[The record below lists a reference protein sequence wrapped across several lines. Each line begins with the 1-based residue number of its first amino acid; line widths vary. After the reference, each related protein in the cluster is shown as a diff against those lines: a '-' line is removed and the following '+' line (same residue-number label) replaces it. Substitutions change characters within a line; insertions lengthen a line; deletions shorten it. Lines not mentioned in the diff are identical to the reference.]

1 MNLIAELAE
10 KYEQD
15 IIELRRYFHQHPE
28 TAWEEFGTTDRIEEE
43 LRSLGLTPHRLNENT
58 GLWVDIKGR
67 KADGS
72 EVVLLRADIDAL
84 PIQEMTGLPYASQTP
99 GKMHAC
105 GHDCH
110 AAMLLGAAKIF
121 MEIREAIPGTVRL
134 LFQPAEEGG
143 KGAQACIRQGVLEEV
158 TAVYGCHVGAG
169 IEAPYFNLEPG
180 PRTAS
185 ADDLNIIIHGYAA
198 HASAPHRG
206 HDAVL
211 AAGNVLM
218 CLQTLVSRHND
229 PLNPLVV
236 TMGTIN
242 GGQKRNIIADEV
254 RLEGTVRT
262 FSNEL
267 RKKLPDMISSIVQNA
282 AAVCGCTAEVEYIP
296 KIGVIVHDDP
306 KTLQIGLEAAKKLYG
321 ENFLVNAGKVTASDD
336 FADYLEHVPGIYPS
350 LGIRNE
356 EKGCIYGHH
365 NGKFCVDE
373 SALKRGAAM
382 FVQFAIDY
390 LADLQKNRK

>member
-1 MNLIAELAE
+1 MNIAELAE
-10 KYEQD
+10 KYENY
-15 IIELRRYFHQHPE
+15 IIEMRRYFHQHPE
-28 TAWEEFGTTDRIEEE
+28 TAWEEFGTTDRIQEE
-43 LRSLGLTPHRLNENT
+43 LEKLGLTVHRLQENT
-58 GLWVDIKGR
+58 GLWADIRGGR
-67 KADGS
+67 ADGT
-72 EVVLLRADIDAL
+72 ETVLLRADIDAL
-84 PIQEMTGLPYASQTP
+84 PIQEETGLSYASQTP

-110 AAMLLGAAKIF
+110 AAMLLGAAKIL
-121 MEIREAIPGTVRL
+121 MEIRGEIAGTVRL

-143 KGAQACIRQGVLEEV
+143 SGAQACIKQGVLEHV
-158 TAVYGCHVGAG
+158 VAVYGCHVGAG

-185 ADDLNIIIHGYAA
+185 ADDLDITIHGYAA

-206 HDAVL
+206 RDAVL

-242 GGQKRNIIADEV
+242 GGSKRNIIADEV
-254 RLEGTVRT
+254 KLEGTVRT

-267 RKKLPDMISSIVQNA
+267 RKELPGMITQIVQSA
-282 AAVCGCTAEVEYIP
+282 AAVCGCTAEVRYEP
-296 KIGVIVHDDP
+296 RIGVIIHDDP
-306 KTLQIGLEAAKKLYG
+306 KTLQIGLAAAKKLYG
-321 ENFLVNAGKVTASDD
+321 DAFLVSSEKVTASDD

-356 EKGCIYGHH
+356 EKGCVYGHH

-373 SALKRGAAM
+373 SALKRGTAM
-382 FVQFAIDY
+382 FVQFAVDY
-390 LADLQKNRK
+390 LEDVQKNR

>member
-1 MNLIAELAE
+1 MNIAELAE
-10 KYEQD
+10 KYENY
-15 IIELRRYFHQHPE
+15 IIEMRRYFHQHPE
-28 TAWEEFGTTDRIEEE
+28 TAWEEFGTTDRIQEE
-43 LRSLGLTPHRLNENT
+43 LEKLGLTVHRLQENT
-58 GLWVDIKGR
+58 GLWADIRGG
-67 KADGS
+67 KAVGT
-72 EVVLLRADIDAL
+72 ETVLLRADIDAL
-84 PIQEMTGLPYASQTP
+84 PIQEATGLPYASQVP

-121 MEIREAIPGTVRL
+121 MEIQSELSGTVRL

-143 KGAQACIRQGVLEEV
+143 RGAQACIKQDVLKDV
-158 TAVYGCHVGAG
+158 VAVYGCHVGAG
-169 IEAPYFNLEPG
+169 IEAPYFNLESG

-185 ADDLNIIIHGYAA
+185 ADDIDITIHGYAA

-218 CLQTLVSRHND
+218 CLQTLVSRWNN
-229 PLNPLVV
+229 PLNPLAV

-242 GGQKRNIIADEV
+242 GGSKRNIIADEV
-254 RLEGTVRT
+254 KLEGTVRT

-267 RKKLPDMISSIVQNA
+267 RKELPGMITQIVQNA
-282 AAVCGCTAEVEYIP
+282 AAVCGCTAEVRYEP
-296 KIGVIVHDDP
+296 KIGVIIHDDP

-321 ENFLVNAGKVTASDD
+321 DTFLVPSEKVTASDD

-373 SALKRGAAM
+373 SALKRGTAM
-382 FVQFAIDY
+382 FVQFAVDY
-390 LADLQKNRK
+390 LDDFQKNR

>member
-1 MNLIAELAE
+1 MNIAELAE
-10 KYEQD
+10 KYENY
-15 IIELRRYFHQHPE
+15 IIEMRRYFHQHPE
-28 TAWEEFGTTDRIEEE
+28 TAWEEFGTTDRIQEE
-43 LRSLGLTPHRLNENT
+43 LEKLGLTVHRLQENT
-58 GLWVDIKGR
+58 GLWADIRGG
-67 KADGS
+67 KAAGT
-72 EVVLLRADIDAL
+72 ETVLLRADIDAL
-84 PIQEMTGLPYASQTP
+84 PIQEATGLPYASQVP

-121 MEIREAIPGTVRL
+121 MEIQSELSGTVRL

-143 KGAQACIRQGVLEEV
+143 RGAQACIKQGVLKDV
-158 TAVYGCHVGAG
+158 VAVYGCHVGAG
-169 IEAPYFNLEPG
+169 IEAPYFNLESG

-185 ADDLNIIIHGYAA
+185 ADDIDITIHGYAA

-218 CLQTLVSRHND
+218 CLQTLVSRWNN

-242 GGQKRNIIADEV
+242 GGSKRNIIADEV
-254 RLEGTVRT
+254 KLEGTVRT

-267 RKKLPDMISSIVQNA
+267 RKELPGMITQIVQNA
-282 AAVCGCTAEVEYIP
+282 AAVCGCTAEVCYEP
-296 KIGVIVHDDP
+296 KIGVIIHDDP

-321 ENFLVNAGKVTASDD
+321 DTFLVPSEKVTASDD

-356 EKGCIYGHH
+356 EKGCVYGHH

-373 SALKRGAAM
+373 SALKRGTAM
-382 FVQFAIDY
+382 FVQFAVDY
-390 LADLQKNRK
+390 LDDFQKNR